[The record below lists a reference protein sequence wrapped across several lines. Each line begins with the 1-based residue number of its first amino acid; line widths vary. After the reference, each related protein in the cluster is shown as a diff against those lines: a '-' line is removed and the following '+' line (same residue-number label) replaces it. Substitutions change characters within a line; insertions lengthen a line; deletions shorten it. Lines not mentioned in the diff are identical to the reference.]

1 MNRRGFMSLF
11 AVILI
16 SGCTRIS
23 NIVRGTDAPPKE
35 KQPKEPKESF
45 WSKFKNIF
53 KRSPKSEPLVDT
65 DGDGMIDSKDYAPW
79 DPDVQRKFD
88 VSEPASS
95 PPASSPPASSPPAS
109 SPPASSPP
117 ASSPPASSPPASST
131 YSLPLLE
138 AANLVS
144 ELTSIGDVTSKK
156 LTSAKVGDS
165 LLIAFKYRA
174 LVHSTGKTN
183 VLQQVILSDS
193 NSNELQRKSK
203 TSEQEG
209 SADSTQIIVYAIRFS
224 SKSLSPGNYVAK
236 VLLRDETTK
245 KVSKAITVPFTL
257 T

>member
-88 VSEPASS
+88 VSE
-95 PPASSPPASSPPAS
+95 
-109 SPPASSPP
+109 
-117 ASSPPASSPPASST
+117 PASSPPASST

>member
-88 VSEPASS
+88 VSE
-95 PPASSPPASSPPAS
+95 
-109 SPPASSPP
+109 PASSPP

>member
-88 VSEPASS
+88 VSE
-95 PPASSPPASSPPAS
+95 
-109 SPPASSPP
+109 P

>member
-35 KQPKEPKESF
+35 KQPKAPKESL

-117 ASSPPASSPPASST
+117 ASSPPASST

-165 LLIAFKYRA
+165 LLIAFRYRA

-203 TSEQEG
+203 TSEQPG
-209 SADSTQIIVYAIRFS
+209 SAESTQIIVYAIRFP
-224 SKSLSPGNYVAK
+224 SKSLSPGNYSAK

-245 KVSKAITVPFTL
+245 KVSQAITVPFTL

>member
-88 VSEPASS
+88 VSE
-95 PPASSPPASSPPAS
+95 PASSPPAS